1 VEAGIRGRI
10 WGARDGTPREVVDAV
25 EMSDGDVQSDIEFAV
40 FEMRVQ
46 SLAQIDAALARLA
59 AGHYGNCT
67 ACRGEIATRRLS
79 VVPFATRCLAC
90 EALREAGATR
100 MRREA
105 GPMTLDTD
113 EDQYAAGRGTLGR
126 GA

>member
-1 VEAGIRGRI
+1 MGVP
-10 WGARDGTPREVVDAV
+10 W
-25 EMSDGDVQSDIEFAV
+25 
-40 FEMRVQ
+40 
-46 SLAQIDAALARLA
+46 LALFDAALARLA
-59 AGHYGNCT
+59 AGHTCNCP
-67 ACRGEIATRRLS
+67 AFRGVNATRRLS